1 MNIIEAAKLMKQG
14 CKVRLG
20 DWCGNEYLHNHLDMI
35 RDERDEEHELSL
47 CDVLDQGWEIYQ
59 DEAKLHTFEEALV
72 AYKRGDTIIRN
83 IDRPEQKRNI
93 KDGIPCLFSRGDLLA
108 NDWII
113 EEKL

>member
-20 DWCGNEYLHNHLDMI
+20 HWCENEYLHNHLDMI

-59 DEAKLHTFEEALV
+59 EPKLHTFEEALA
-72 AYKRGDTIIRN
+72 AYKCGATIYR
-83 IDRPEQKRNI
+83 ESI
-93 KDGIPCLFSRGDLLA
+93 KDVKYTIGTLNPELRIKDIYSEDWVIKKGDQ
-108 NDWII
+108 N
-113 EEKL
+113 E